1 MDELRKYI
9 NLILEEQ
16 ELNEVS
22 PSLLATALA
31 GGLAIGTPE
40 IGEYPEAPGV
50 EKVEKQAREKQQPKK
65 KLSFKELEPIIR
77 RASKKYNVPVELI
90 DAIIETESNYRPFAK
105 SGANARGLMQITK
118 VTGTWLGLENF
129 YNPEENIMA
138 GTKYLAYLLKRFDN
152 NLILTIA
159 SFNAGPTIVSRLGKI
174 PDYSETQN
182 YVRKVLKKMGKKI
195 D

>member
-1 MDELRKYI
+1 M
-9 NLILEEQ
+9 
-16 ELNEVS
+16 
-22 PSLLATALA
+22 
-31 GGLAIGTPE
+31 
-40 IGEYPEAPGV
+40 
-50 EKVEKQAREKQQPKK
+50 
-65 KLSFKELEPIIR
+65 
-77 RASKKYNVPVELI
+77 ELI